1 MDGAPSARAAFG
13 KLSPKTLLL
22 GAAEF
27 AFASSPCG
35 VPNRCAVFFGDFT
48 MFTRIRAFFSGL
60 TESASY
66 GDRNSTYSTAYRGAS
81 LAHQETFAW
90 RPPFTSGD
98 SATLWERQLTAARAD
113 DLVRNDPHAVAGVNR
128 LVDML
133 VGAGLR
139 LSPSPSA
146 RALGLDPA
154 NGADR
159 ESIKQLS
166 ASLKSEW
173 SLFAEDP
180 RRFNDAQRRMS
191 MNGQFRLMA
200 RTMARRGEATAFLT
214 WRRDENAR
222 YATCLRTVDPDRLC
236 NPMGQ
241 ADTIQLRGGI
251 EFDDHGSPVAYHVR
265 NGHPADYFA
274 YAQTLQWE
282 RILRCTSWGRPVFIH
297 AYEPDRE
304 DQSRA
309 ISPFASLMTRLR
321 MIGKFADTELASAT
335 VNALF
340 AAFVTSNMPVDQA
353 TQAFTPSQMT
363 YADKRMDYYTAAPP
377 TLNGVRIPVLPVGD
391 EIKINSSPRQSTAFV
406 NFQSAFLQSIASALG
421 ISYEQLTM
429 DWSKT
434 NYSSARAALNEVWR
448 HTQTALATFVE
459 QVVTPIYYAQVEE
472 AFDRGYVVAPKGAP
486 DFWDAPGAYLN
497 ARWIGPARGYVDPT
511 KEAEAAGLRMA
522 NFTSTLEQ
530 EAADCGRDYEE
541 VLDQVAVEEA
551 ALKARGLTRIIAAP
565 GRIANDPNDADG
577 NTSPAAPPEEK
588 TA

>member
-1 MDGAPSARAAFG
+1 MTTAEISSVNRNHPLMFG
-13 KLSPKTLLL
+13 LLRSL
-22 GAAEF
+22 
-27 AFASSPCG
+27 
-35 VPNRCAVFFGDFT
+35 
-48 MFTRIRAFFSGL
+48 ISGL
-60 TESASY
+60 SESASM
-66 GDRNSTYSTAYRGAS
+66 GHENNRTYPTAFRGAS
-81 LAHQETFAW
+81 LSHQDTYAW
-90 RPPFTSGD
+90 RPPITSGD
-98 SATLWERQLTAARAD
+98 SASLWERQLTQPRVD

-139 LSPSPSA
+139 LSPTPNA
-146 RALGLDPA
+146 RALGLDQS
-154 NGADR
+154 NDADR
-159 ESIKQLS
+159 KVLKDLA

-180 RRFNDAQRRMS
+180 RRFNDAQRRLS
-191 MNGQFRLMA
+191 MNGQFRLIA
-200 RTMARRGEATAFLT
+200 RTMSRRGEATGFLT
-214 WRRDENAR
+214 WRPDPNAR
-222 YATCLRTVDPDRLC
+222 YATCLRTVDPDRLS

-241 ADTIQLRGGI
+241 ADTIKLRGGI
-251 EFDDHGSPVAYHVR
+251 EFDDHGAPVAYHVR
-265 NGHPADYFA
+265 NGHPADYFR
-274 YAQTLQWE
+274 YAQLLQWE
-282 RILRCTSWGRPVFIH
+282 RIPRCTSWGRPVFIH

-309 ISPFASLMTRLR
+309 VTPFASLMTRLR

-353 TQAFTPSQMT
+353 TQAFTPSAMT

-391 EIKINSSPRQSTAFV
+391 EIKVNASPRQTTAFPA
-406 NFQSAFLQSIASALG
+406 FQTAFLQSIAAALG
-421 ISYEQLTM
+421 VSYEQLSM
-429 DWSKT
+429 DWSKV

-448 HTQTALATFVE
+448 HIQTLFAVFTE

-486 DFWDAPGAYLN
+486 DFWAAPGAYLN

-511 KEAEAAGLRMA
+511 KEAEAAGIRMG
-522 NFTSTLEQ
+522 NFTSTLEK
-530 EAADCGRDYEE
+530 EAADAGMDWEE
-541 VLDQVAVEEA
+541 NLDQIAVEEA

-577 NTSPAAPPEEK
+577 NTAPAPPPEDK
-588 TA
+588 AS